1 VQVNDKFTFSVN
13 VGNFTNE
20 KAPIAPASYSGVN
33 YLPTWHYAGVI
44 GRTFRAGAS
53 FKF

>member
-1 VQVNDKFTFSVN
+1 MRVNDKFTFTFN
-13 VGNFTNE
+13 VSNLLDV

-33 YLPTWHYAGVI
+33 YLPTWHLDGVI
-44 GRTFRAGAS
+44 GRAFRAGAN